1 MSVSLQQLFQLPATK
16 LQAAEIVLLILLKQA
31 LAIVLTVHVVQN
43 FVFQGIELL
52 IDVTHVSENIRLQW
66 REVHDTLLGLGD
78 DLLWDNGRF
87 VEHEF
92 FMLLS

>member
-1 MSVSLQQLFQLPATK
+1 MSVALQQLFQLPATK

-31 LAIVLTVHVVQN
+31 LAIVLTVNVAQN
-43 FVFQGIELL
+43 FVFQGIKLL
-52 IDVTHVSENIRLQW
+52 VDVTHVRENIRLQR

-87 VEHEF
+87 VKHEF